1 MPVTAAPMAP
11 VAGTFTV
18 CDLRRSL
25 VTYGE
30 PLNEVVRE
38 TFKLLKSTFDLLK
51 AVADNKPMT
60 GVSAIPS
67 SLNSATKTLLVSK
80 ALETGMQA
88 TSFALFE
95 LKHRRGQRFRGC

>member
-1 MPVTAAPMAP
+1 MPVTAAPKPPA
-11 VAGTFTV
+11 ASAFTV
-18 CDLRRSL
+18 SDLKQAL
-25 VTYGE
+25 VNYGG
-30 PLNEVVRE
+30 PIGKAVRKNP
-38 TFKLLKSTFDLLK
+38 KLLKSTFDLLK